1 MLKLRRPQG
10 AAKWTGRMLAAL
22 ALTAGP
28 VALVSTTTSA
38 SSCGDTPT
46 ESITSSCTITGAA
59 TVTAGTLA
67 IGASSTIK
75 WSDTLNGYDINQ
87 DGRLTLTAVDA
98 TGSGSGWTVT
108 ASVTPF
114 TDSTGTTTCA
124 LSHPCRFKPTTI
136 SFNGSSSSA
145 GANESPKETCTA
157 TSTCSL
163 ADNSV
168 TYPVAV
174 TATCG
179 TSGTTCA
186 PTTVASAST
195 TSGMGAIAMAVTS
208 WMKFPA
214 DAHAGTYTGAITLT
228 ISSGP

>member
-1 MLKLRRPQG
+1 M
-10 AAKWTGRMLAAL
+10 
-22 ALTAGP
+22 
-28 VALVSTTTSA
+28 VFVSSTA
-38 SSCGDTPT
+38 SSSSCKQLDKSTPL
-46 ESITSSCTITGAA
+46 CTITGQA
-59 TVTAGTLA
+59 TVTGGSLS

-75 WSDTLNGYDINQ
+75 WSNTLNGYDINQ
-87 DGRLTLTAVDA
+87 DGRLTLTAIDA

-124 LSHPCRFKPTTI
+124 LKHPCSFKPTTI

-145 GANESPKETCTA
+145 GANEVPKETCTA

-163 ADNSV
+163 ASNSV
-168 TYPVAV
+168 TYPVDV

-179 TSGTTCA
+179 TGGTTCA

-195 TSGMGAIAMAVTS
+195 TSGMGAIALAITS
-208 WMKFPA
+208 WMRFPA
-214 DAHAGTYTGAITLT
+214 DAHAGTYTGTITLT